1 MFDRFIN
8 LAIDAFENFGE
19 QSPILIVIAGHN
31 GAGKSTC
38 YREYLKEGLGV
49 LATTH
54 IDPDVVEKDIRSTW
68 VGPQPLL
75 NEFSEMAMVEA
86 AGTRKRLLASGG
98 SFSFETVFS
107 DPVGDKLSFMQKAL
121 NEGYFV
127 VFIFV
132 GLDSPQKSSERVL
145 GRVKR
150 GGHNVPQASIFSRYP
165 RVISNATKAVKI
177 ASAALLIDNSQDSI
191 DPNIPCYEPFAI
203 YKNGSLVE
211 RSEDIPAWA
220 TSFQI

>member
-1 MFDRFIN
+1 
-8 LAIDAFENFGE
+8 L
-19 QSPILIVIAGHN
+19 
-31 GAGKSTC
+31 GA
-38 YREYLKEGLGV
+38 

-68 VGPQPLL
+68 VGPQPSPS
-75 NEFSEMAMVEA
+75 EFSEMAMAEA
-86 AGTRKRLLASGG
+86 AGTRRRLLASGG

-107 DPVGDKLSFMQKAL
+107 DPVGDKLSFMKKAL

-132 GLDSPQKSSERVL
+132 GLDSPQKSSQRVL
-145 GRVKR
+145 DRVKR

-177 ASAALLIDNSQDSI
+177 ASVALIIDNSQDSV
-191 DPNIPCYEPFAI
+191 DPDIPCYEPFAI
-203 YKNGSLVE
+203 YMNGALVE
-211 RSEDIPAWA
+211 RSEVIPAWA
-220 TSFQI
+220 IPFKI